1 MNKICRKL
9 GNFKILIKPYNY
21 PFIKYHYKITCHKT
35 KTKNKVKIK
44 MYCCQYFDLVNID
57 VE

>member
-21 PFIKYHYKITCHKT
+21 PFIKYHYKITRHKQKQKT
-35 KTKNKVKIK
+35 K
-44 MYCCQYFDLVNID
+44 
-57 VE
+57 